1 MSLKKENS
9 DQSKPGIVEAA
20 RRAQIIECAIET
32 IAETGFVEASLAR
45 IAQQAGVST
54 GVISYY
60 FDGRDALMRAMA
72 AHVLTTVQVFIQPR
86 VDLSRGP
93 RAALQS
99 ALAAFVGATAAY
111 PKHLVALWK
120 IAMAGR
126 LDLYPTDY
134 RPMENARSRAF
145 RNILEWGQREGTF
158 RAFDMVSMVG
168 AIIGALDSILMRLN
182 AGQQF
187 DVEAAGREL
196 AEIFDR
202 ATRSDQT

>member
-1 MSLKKENS
+1 MSLKKEIS

-60 FDGRDALMRAMA
+60 FDGKDALMRAVA
-72 AHVLTTVQVFIQPR
+72 AHVLATAQAFIQPR
-86 VDLSRGP
+86 VDVSRGP

-99 ALAAFVGATAAY
+99 AIAAFVGATATY
-111 PKHLVALWK
+111 PKHMVALWK

-126 LDLYPTDY
+126 LDLYPADY
-134 RPMENARSRAF
+134 QPMENVRSRAY
-145 RNILEWGQREGTF
+145 RDILDWGQREGAF
-158 RAFDMVSMVG
+158 RAFDIVSMVG

-182 AGQQF
+182 AGQHF
-187 DVEAAGREL
+187 EVEAVGQEL
-196 AEIFDR
+196 AETFDR
-202 ATRSDQT
+202 ATRSDQI